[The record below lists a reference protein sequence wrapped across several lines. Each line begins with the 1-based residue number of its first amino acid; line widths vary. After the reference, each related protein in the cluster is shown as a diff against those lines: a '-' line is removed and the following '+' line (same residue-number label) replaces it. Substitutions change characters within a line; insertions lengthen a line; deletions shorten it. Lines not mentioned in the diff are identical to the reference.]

1 MSAAVQPLLRC
12 WTCSV
17 QTNHRKIVSLLVML
31 MTRLLVHI
39 LFGLDNNNRNHCAKF
54 RVDCTNNH
62 LAWICVIEDLTLL
75 LPTLVAWLSAY
86 TRGSNYWILE
96 FWGNFF
102 YEYTSIS
109 ILPRYIC
116 FMSGSCHLDRALND
130 EFSVECLFWFFQAAR
145 KSDLKVVQITKN
157 DLFWVNAPL

>member
-1 MSAAVQPLLRC
+1 MHDSFNL
-12 WTCSV
+12 
-17 QTNHRKIVSLLVML
+17 ML

-39 LFGLDNNNRNHCAKF
+39 LFGLDNNNRNHCAKS

-109 ILPRYIC
+109 ILPKYIC

-130 EFSVECLFWFFQAAR
+130 EFSVECLFWFFQAAS
-145 KSDLKVVQITKN
+145 KSDLKVVQITKS
-157 DLFWVNAPL
+157 DLFWLNAPL

>member
-12 WTCSV
+12 WTCSA
-17 QTNHRKIVSLLVML
+17 QTNHRKMVSLLVKIVFTSKMLSSRSNERWWYWRNQDYQIILGENCINKLHDSFNLML

-39 LFGLDNNNRNHCAKF
+39 LFGLDNNNRNHCAKS

-96 FWGNFF
+96 FLGNFF
-102 YEYTSIS
+102 YE
-109 ILPRYIC
+109 
-116 FMSGSCHLDRALND
+116 
-130 EFSVECLFWFFQAAR
+130 
-145 KSDLKVVQITKN
+145 
-157 DLFWVNAPL
+157 